1 MEQTT
6 YASRLRYLDADDI
19 DDSVVDFDD
28 LDVYGTDGEKLG
40 ELDGFL
46 VEPTAGRV
54 LYAVV
59 DSGGWFT
66 SRRLLLPV
74 EHATVDRDAKS
85 LRVNVSKGSLRGYP
99 EFDEDRFASFSD
111 DEFHTYHRR
120 MGAAWTSNTMTGSS
134 TASLLDA
141 NTTYQ
146 QPSWWPSNAYRTD
159 RLRPVSSGS
168 FGARAAATAAGAAA
182 HLTGRDDRTV
192 ADERH
197 THGTVTHSHP
207 GGHAPHTHDRERE
220 LVTARDRDDN
230 RDHDRIHEAGGR
242 DRDDVSPH
250 FGGRAQPGDILG
262 IETGGETT
270 KIGDSAEDE
279 NKRRRDTEKTGRD

>member
-6 YASRLRYLDADDI
+6 YASRLRYLDADDL

-28 LDVYGTDGEKLG
+28 LDVYGSDGEKLG

-46 VEPTAGRV
+46 VEPTAARV

-74 EHATVDRDAKS
+74 EHATVDREAKS

-99 EFDEDRFASFSD
+99 EFDEDRFGTFND
-111 DEFHTYHRR
+111 EEFHSYHSRL
-120 MGAAWTSNTMTGSS
+120 GSTWTPNTLTGS
-134 TASLLDA
+134 TANALDTSA
-141 NTTYQ
+141 TYR
-146 QPSWWPSNAYRTD
+146 QPSWWPANAYRTE
-159 RLRPVSSGS
+159 RLRPISSSS
-168 FGARAAATAAGAAA
+168 FGSRAAATAAGAAA
-182 HLTGRDDRTV
+182 HLTGRDDR
-192 ADERH
+192 AIRDERH

-207 GGHAPHTHDRERE
+207 GGHEQHTHDRERE
-220 LVTARDRDDN
+220 LVTARDRDDHP
-230 RDHDRIHEAGGR
+230 DHDRLHETGGR
-242 DRDDVSPH
+242 DGDDVSPH

-279 NKRRRDTEKTGRD
+279 NKRRRDVDKNDRR